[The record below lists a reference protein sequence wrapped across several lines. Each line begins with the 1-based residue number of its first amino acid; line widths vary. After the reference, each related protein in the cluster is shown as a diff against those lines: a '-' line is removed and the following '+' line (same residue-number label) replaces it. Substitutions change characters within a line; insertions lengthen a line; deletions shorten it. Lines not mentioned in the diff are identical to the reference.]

1 MLAVCES
8 APSLYVTEEGRKGT
22 RETECCCDRKMDRF
36 LGSIPVP
43 LGSSPDYN
51 FLQYTFQCIANTQFF
66 AIHLYEMEMLSIHL
80 TDVQKSSYYMN
91 IFHVF

>member
-51 FLQYTFQCIANTQFF
+51 FLQYTFQYLRNGND
-66 AIHLYEMEMLSIHL
+66 IHPLDRCAKIKLLYEYISRVL
-80 TDVQKSSYYMN
+80 VQGKSLGL
-91 IFHVF
+91 